1 MPIPFGRFALAGF
14 ALTLAAAGGAQAQ
27 SESLGQIP
35 SSPVA
40 DVPVQADTAPSAE
53 TIPMDPAPPVIVA
66 EAGAVD
72 SGDPVP
78 DEPVRQVAE
87 PTNEHPPEVQPHL
100 AAAPANAEAPPVAVP
115 LVAPSGALPPDAMVL
130 PAVETFRPSAPGD
143 DDQPLLRRDAR
154 PGRADEGAQPF
165 RFTLFSSMPAV
176 EPGRGSDGARRPVTE
191 TPLFDRDL
199 PDRPPWL
206 EGRFLGDPKANRLTF
221 TAQLGPQA
229 NLNVAAGPDPA
240 LQFGLPGSGALAG
253 SAPLLRDGFATPYI
267 KLFAGG
273 TGALVSGRTGGL
285 RWRLGALTALSMGDG
300 GPPQR
305 TGGFGE
311 VSFRSFGATFG
322 LQAGMITEQGTVL
335 GAGNVA
341 GQEID
346 GTSVTWM
353 LGGFAVVPVTPRLSL
368 LAGYQ
373 SAWSSVP
380 GGALRDGTSLD
391 GLRSEGFAFGL
402 VGSGLFTEQDRL
414 VMAVSR
420 PIRFTA
426 GSSLSVGADGS
437 YSRISAAPDA
447 AAMSFELAY
456 RLPLLGGR
464 HSFVARAGFD
474 LAPGNDANA
483 APVGFWGLRYRLAL

>member
-1 MPIPFGRFALAGF
+1 MPIPFGRSALAGF

-27 SESLGQIP
+27 SESLGPIP
-35 SSPVA
+35 SGPVA
-40 DVPVQADTAPSAE
+40 DLPVDADTAPSANAVP
-53 TIPMDPAPPVIVA
+53 TDPAPPIVVA
-66 EAGAVD
+66 EAGAVE
-72 SGDPVP
+72 SGDPSS
-78 DEPVRQVAE
+78 EPAPQVAGSA
-87 PTNEHPPEVQPHL
+87 NDNPPPAQPLL
-100 AAAPANAEAPPVAVP
+100 AEAPANAEAAPAAVP
-115 LVAPSGALPPDAMVL
+115 LVAPSGALPPDTMVL
-130 PAVETFRPSAPGD
+130 PAVETFRPVAAD
-143 DDQPLLRRDAR
+143 DDAPLLRREAR
-154 PGRADEGAQPF
+154 PARSDEEGQPF

-176 EPGRGSDGARRPVTE
+176 EPGGTSDGARRPVTE

-240 LQFGLPGSGALAG
+240 LQFGLPGSGVLAG

-341 GQEID
+341 GQDID

-391 GLRSEGFAFGL
+391 GLRSEGFAVGL
-402 VGSGLFTEQDRL
+402 VGNGLFTEQDRL

-426 GSSLSVGADGS
+426 GASVSVGADGS
-437 YSRISAAPDA
+437 YNRISAAPDA

-474 LAPGNDANA
+474 LSPGHDANA